1 MRLYFKHAVLC
12 LFVVLFIILI
22 YRCFY
27 NDNRKKQCLQSEAF
41 INSLNSL
48 VSRVHEILDHLN
60 IIHFLCYKTLW
71 GQIQHSNLFP
81 WAEKAEICLKL
92 EVNEKINDTVLMIFE
107 KSNLHVQY
115 SSAEGKFIISD
126 TLKPGAIL
134 EIFIFKDSKKVNML
148 HRTGWKH
155 LILPPNCE
163 WESLDCFPAYLV
175 EPPLSHG
182 MLGKS
187 MVPIPRGGIE
197 IQKYHYKY
205 TWWKKME
212 RPC

>member
-1 MRLYFKHAVLC
+1 
-12 LFVVLFIILI
+12 
-22 YRCFY
+22 
-27 NDNRKKQCLQSEAF
+27 
-41 INSLNSL
+41 
-48 VSRVHEILDHLN
+48 
-60 IIHFLCYKTLW
+60 
-71 GQIQHSNLFP
+71 
-81 WAEKAEICLKL
+81 
-92 EVNEKINDTVLMIFE
+92 
-107 KSNLHVQY
+107 
-115 SSAEGKFIISD
+115 
-126 TLKPGAIL
+126 
-134 EIFIFKDSKKVNML
+134 ML

-163 WESLDCFPAYLV
+163 WESLDCFPSYLV

-212 RPC
+212 KPC